1 MYDFMKKSWLVITS
15 ALVFGLLV
23 AVVHGALEQTI
34 AKNARDKLERE
45 MKSLFGQDSSSEPVN
60 DEAGQQVLYYLVK
73 DPTGVTAGYAF
84 EAVGGGFADKIKL
97 LVGTDEQ
104 MENLVGIAIL
114 KTNET
119 PGFGDKIKNDPFR
132 GQFKNCPLHEKI
144 LVVTTGDAGKLDRE
158 IVAITGATISSEAV
172 TKIVNDSVIAM
183 RKVIKKE
190 TF

>member
-1 MYDFMKKSWLVITS
+1 MKKSWLVMTS

-23 AVVHGALEQTI
+23 AVVHGALEQKI
-34 AKNARDKLERE
+34 ADNARLKLERE
-45 MKSLFGQDSSSEPVN
+45 MKYLFGQDSSSKPVN
-60 DEAGQQVLYYLVK
+60 DQTGQQVLYYLIK
-73 DPTGVTAGYAF
+73 DQTGETAGYAF

-97 LVGTDEQ
+97 LVATDEQ
-104 MENLVGIAIL
+104 IENLVGIAIL

-132 GQFKNCPLHEKI
+132 GQFNNCPLQEKI

-172 TKIVNDSVIAM
+172 TKIVNDAVNTM
-183 RKVIKKE
+183 RKVIQK
-190 TF
+190 